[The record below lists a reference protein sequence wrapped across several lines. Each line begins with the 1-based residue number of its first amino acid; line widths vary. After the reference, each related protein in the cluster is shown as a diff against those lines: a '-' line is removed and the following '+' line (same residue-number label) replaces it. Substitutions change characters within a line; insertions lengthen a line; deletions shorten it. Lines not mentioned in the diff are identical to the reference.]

1 MATGTSG
8 LAQKIVEG
16 AYDATEAPQE
26 WISKSNMAK
35 YAETNEQVVSSGGQ
49 MVNALVE
56 QKKRREEAENQ
67 KQLSEWDKL
76 ANSAIEDSQYMTE
89 DEYGTLTN
97 ELEADR
103 ELFINASKEEKA
115 ILLNNMETKRDEI
128 ENVKT
133 FRTTLSVSA
142 TDEDGIKGN
151 QDWLLSNDGMEYK
164 DILSGEKSMIE
175 EGGKYGYMMYDSSI
189 QEDRIAELEQ
199 IESEIELIDAQGGTD
214 GNFVEIWTG
223 LNRRKE
229 ELLNE
234 INEADI
240 NPRGDQVFKSVYDM
254 EQTIKYQSFDRE
266 INNKAVEFAT
276 NAQTLGSQ
284 VPQGSQ
290 ANFNYESTYQLI
302 ENEITNRGNIRSL
315 MEDKHIGGQSWEQYM
330 VAALSIATYEDLG
343 VDLTSLGI
351 DAETLADLDPTKF
364 DNKITS
370 SDIDGIM
377 MSLKNNKEMTKDYI
391 TTYYTNFV
399 QQNYLNGYN
408 SRPKPTPV
416 EDDFDGQNL

>member
-16 AYDATEAPQE
+16 AYAATEAPQE
-26 WISKSNMAK
+26 WISQSNMAK
-35 YAETNEQVVSSGGQ
+35 YAQTNEQVVSSGGQ
-49 MVNALVE
+49 MVVSLIE
-56 QKKRREEAENQ
+56 QKKRKEEAENQ

-76 ANSAIEDSQYMTE
+76 ANAAIEDSQYMTE
-89 DEYGTLTN
+89 DEYSSLTK
-97 ELEADR
+97 ELEGDR

-142 TDEDGIKGN
+142 TDEDGVMGN
-151 QDWLLSNDGMEYK
+151 PNWLLSNEGMEYK
-164 DILSGEKSMIE
+164 DILSGSKSMIE
-175 EGGKYGYMMYDSSI
+175 QEGKYGYMMYDSSI
-189 QEDRIAELEQ
+189 QEDRKLRLTELETELL
-199 IESEIELIDAQGGTD
+199 IATDSGEDVSGIKTEIETLT
-214 GNFVEIWTG
+214 
-223 LNRRKE
+223 
-229 ELLNE
+229 NE
-234 INEADI
+234 INQVDI
-240 NPRGDQVFKSVYDM
+240 DPRGDQVFKSVYDM
-254 EQTIKYQSFDRE
+254 EQTIKHQSFDRE
-266 INNKAVEFAT
+266 INNKAMEFAT

-290 ANFNYESTYQLI
+290 ASFNYESTYQLV
-302 ENEITNRGNIRSL
+302 ENEIISKGNIRSL

-330 VAALSIATYEDLG
+330 VEALSIATYEDLG

-351 DAETLADLDPTKF
+351 DAETLADLDPTKG

-377 MSLKNNKEMTKDYI
+377 MALKNNKEMTKDYL

-399 QQNYLNGYN
+399 QQNYVNGYN

-416 EDDFDGQNL
+416 EGDFDGETL